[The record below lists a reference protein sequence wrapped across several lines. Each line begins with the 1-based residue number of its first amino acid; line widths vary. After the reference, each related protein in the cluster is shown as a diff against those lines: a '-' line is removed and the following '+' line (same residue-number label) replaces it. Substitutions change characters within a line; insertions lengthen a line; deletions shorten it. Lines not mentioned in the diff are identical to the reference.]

1 MKTIIVA
8 AGDGTRIANEFKD
21 VPKSLI
27 PINGK
32 TIFERQKDIF
42 EKNNI
47 SEFIVITGPEYNSK
61 DIGVKYIKDYENKNH
76 DILGSLLLAK
86 EYFKGD
92 IIISYSD
99 ILFEEEII
107 KQLIAAKGDIVIA
120 IDLNWKK
127 EYENRTEHTVLEA
140 ENVLI
145 NDKGEIS
152 TIKKNIDDN
161 DKIVGEFLGLI
172 KMTEKGSDIFLKK
185 INDLQKNHVGKFHN
199 AESLEKGYLTDMIQ
213 EMLDASI
220 EITPLFISG
229 KWCVVDTKQD
239 LDRAAQKF
247 S

>member
-1 MKTIIVA
+1 MKAIIIA
-8 AGDGTRIANEFKD
+8 AGDGTRIAEEFKD

-32 TIFERQKDIF
+32 TIFERQKYTF

-47 SEFIVITGPEYNSK
+47 SEFIIITGPEHK
-61 DIGVKYIKDYENKNH
+61 FRDVDVKYIKDYENKHH
-76 DILGSLLLAK
+76 DILGSLLVAK
-86 EYFKGD
+86 EYLKGN

-99 ILFEEEII
+99 ILFEEKII
-107 KQLIAAKGDIVIA
+107 KQLIATEGDIVIA
-120 IDLNWKK
+120 IDLDWKK
-127 EYENRTEHTVLEA
+127 EYENRTEHPLSEA

-145 NDKGEIS
+145 NDKGQIS
-152 TIKKNIDDN
+152 SIKKNIDDN
-161 DKIVGEFLGLI
+161 DKVVGEFLGLI

-199 AESLEKGYLTDMIQ
+199 AVSLEKGYLTDIIQ
-213 EMLDASI
+213 EMLDSSI

-229 KWCVVDTKQD
+229 KWCEVDTKQD
-239 LDRAAQKF
+239 LDRATKKF